1 MRIKF
6 KTVKQFIALSILM
19 KSAIACSSDDLYLGG
34 ETQTHVTKGEVG
46 TQETTDI
53 FTDST
58 KNGAIVLNP
67 APVGNPYN
75 VDTLKKAYTLLY
87 PNGNGQAGMPGFH
100 PTHYQ
105 VRLLPVDSVE
115 FAALMA
121 SDLVLTTIPL
131 DKKVSG
137 EGTYYFDPVLEA
149 QGAPY
154 TWQYAIVPVTQE
166 LPNMRHEIV
175 AEICAPN
182 DGSKG
187 RSANGT
193 PDIWPA
199 LEAKA
204 YEMCGEEMPPKVQS
218 RGIIGGGMPGDYLK
232 RVLVWDDKA
241 NQYIPAKGAKV
252 VVFSHNWS
260 AWTATGENGYYDH
273 LFFSLPRGPIVRMEI
288 QWADFYKK
296 WIISDHVP
304 AKLSYKLAIYSCP
317 MVNGIRTYRIKG
329 GKQQTFATVTRA
341 LYRFYHQYN
350 QSLPV
355 PNGASW
361 VLCIDGYSKDGYAG
375 LYSPNETIRIWGKDK
390 NNNYRLSNDIFATT
404 AHELGHMIHYK
415 NIISNTKNWNK
426 TEKIIIES
434 WTRFVEWTTTEYEYN
449 ELGRILGRPEPL
461 TFVTKS
467 YLPSLAGFSGPPG
480 QPGQPSY
487 KFYNTPNGYNFQ
499 DWPKITTPS
508 FTVTDY
514 GIEHIEY
521 SPLLI
526 DLMDTD
532 NQSDYYRA
540 FGVQNIWPAKAY
552 TLYPNDL
559 VSGYTVAELRQA
571 LSTAT
576 NLSQFKENIK
586 NVRYNSD
593 ANKIKIDTLFNRYV
607 YYWGKYK

>member
-1 MRIKF
+1 MRINF

-46 TQETTDI
+46 TQEITDI

-58 KNGAIVLNP
+58 KNGAIVLDS
-67 APVGNPYN
+67 APIGNPYN

-105 VRLLPVDSVE
+105 VRLLPVDSIE

-260 AWTATGENGYYDH
+260 AWTATGEDGYYDH
-273 LFFSLPRGPIVRMEI
+273 LFFSLPHGPIVRMEI

-375 LYSPNETIRIWGKDK
+375 LYSPNETIRIWGKTSSSSY
-390 NNNYRLSNDIFATT
+390 NNVLTQRIYATT

-426 TEKIIIES
+426 TEKIIKES
-434 WTRFVEWTTTEYEYN
+434 WARFVQWIATEYEYN
-449 ELGRILGRPEPL
+449 HLSVIIGRHGQLS
-461 TFVTKS
+461 FVES
-467 YLPSLAGFSGPPG
+467 ESLPSWGVSGPPG
-480 QPGQPSY
+480 QPMP
-487 KFYNTPNGYNFQ
+487 KLYNKPTEHNFQ
-499 DWPKITTPS
+499 DWPFFGDESLNKDNIKLLA
-508 FTVTDY
+508 
-514 GIEHIEY
+514 Y
-521 SPLLI
+521 SPLII
-526 DLMDTD
+526 DLFDRD
-532 NQSDYYRA
+532 NQADYYRA
-540 FGVQNIWPAKAY
+540 LGIKNKWSNDIYKK
-552 TLYPNDL
+552 YPNDK
-559 VSGYTVAELRQA
+559 VSDYPTAYVISALR
-571 LSTAT
+571 SAT
-576 NLSQFKENIK
+576 NLPQLRENLKITR
-586 NVRYNSD
+586 NNSEAD
-593 ANKIKIDTLFNRYV
+593 KIDIDTLFNRYI
-607 YYWGKYK
+607 YYWEKYK